1 MLIRSHFAW
10 LVLAVAVAATG
21 CASAPDQPKA
31 WRDPGYTGRPFA
43 KLFVIG
49 LSSKN
54 LADRRNFED
63 LLVAQINAVGGQ
75 AVPGYQ
81 FIPPGIQPD
90 RAMVAAAVG
99 RSGADGVL
107 LARITGYQT
116 RDAVG
121 MAVDPGFNVGF
132 DAYADTFVAP
142 VDVQYQVATV
152 YTTLF
157 AVGATNP
164 VWSYDPKT
172 FDPATLQQQAGAY
185 AREVVGML
193 QSSGLLSTRLG
204 P

>member
-1 MLIRSHFAW
+1 
-10 LVLAVAVAATG
+10 
-21 CASAPDQPKA
+21 
-31 WRDPGYTGRPFA
+31 
-43 KLFVIG
+43 
-49 LSSKN
+49 
-54 LADRRNFED
+54 
-63 LLVAQINAVGGQ
+63 
-75 AVPGYQ
+75 
-81 FIPPGIQPD
+81 
-90 RAMVAAAVG
+90 VAAAVG

-107 LARITGYQT
+107 LARISGYRT

-132 DAYADTFVAP
+132 DAYTDNFVAP

-157 AVGATNP
+157 AVGSTNP

-172 FDPATLQQQAGAY
+172 FDPATLRQQAGAY

-193 QSSGLLSTRLG
+193 QSNGLLATRLS